1 MVRIKQHNRLL
12 LLTEKPTFFFRQ
24 VSYPKY
30 AGPEQRF
37 CPAGVY
43 EYNVPEGDDGQKQ
56 AQLVREVWI
65 QMFRAFLRAWKR
77 RKS

>member
-1 MVRIKQHNRLL
+1 MC
-12 LLTEKPTFFFRQ
+12 PTFVFGQ

-43 EYNVPEGDDGQKQ
+43 EYNVPEGEEGKKR
-56 AQLVREVWI
+56 AQLVRG
-65 QMFRAFLRAWKR
+65 A
-77 RKS
+77 